1 MVKRPCVHLRG
12 YSSFPSFFYL
22 FFLFFLKRS
31 VGGFYALSSYIYIED
46 RKERV
51 PSI

>member
-12 YSSFPSFFYL
+12 YFSFPSFFY
-22 FFLFFLKRS
+22 FFYFFLKRS

-46 RKERV
+46 RIERV

>member
-12 YSSFPSFFYL
+12 YFSFLSL
-22 FFLFFLKRS
+22 FFFFFFLKRS

-46 RKERV
+46 RKERI